1 MDVLHLFP
9 TAVGIFQFERN
20 FSKKELEFIKK
31 QEVTKNV
38 GNTTSTNRNILD
50 SKELKFIKKFIEKS
64 VQIYLAEIYNPKQN
78 VSLRLTQSWSNYSTK
93 NQWHH
98 KHKHPNSF
106 VSGVLYIQ
114 GEKDKDKIYF
124 HKSNICHM
132 RTLPKEWNTFNSESW
147 WVEAYTGRLLIFP
160 SELEHSVEN
169 VETEE
174 TRISLSFNT
183 FPIGHFGDDESLTGL
198 TL

>member
-1 MDVLHLFP
+1 
-9 TAVGIFQFERN
+9 
-20 FSKKELEFIKK
+20 
-31 QEVTKNV
+31 
-38 GNTTSTNRNILD
+38 
-50 SKELKFIKKFIEKS
+50 
-64 VQIYLAEIYNPKQN
+64 
-78 VSLRLTQSWSNYSTK
+78 
-93 NQWHH
+93 
-98 KHKHPNSF
+98 
-106 VSGVLYIQ
+106 
-114 GEKDKDKIYF
+114 
-124 HKSNICHM
+124 M